1 MYRIKGMNVYFIS
14 GLGADER
21 AFQRVRLPE
30 PFAVRHLA
38 WKVPALKESMNAY
51 AQRMAEGIDTSRPFC
66 LVGLSFGGMIAVE
79 MNTFLKPVRTILLSS
94 DYTRAHLPLY
104 VQGIG
109 RLGLHHAVPPSWLK
123 KLPAGAHWFFGT
135 RTAAEKNLLNQFL
148 HDADER
154 FLGWAINA
162 VLTWKN
168 ASLPPNCIRIHGDS
182 DKVLPRYRG
191 ADAIIKGGGHFM
203 VLTKAGE
210 ISALLERYLSDADL
224 KGGTGERA

>member
-1 MYRIKGMNVYFIS
+1 MDVYFIS

-30 PFAVRHLA
+30 RFTVRHLA
-38 WKVPALKESMNAY
+38 WKVPGAKEPMNAY
-51 AQRMAEGIDTSRPFC
+51 ARRMAADIDTARPFC

-94 DYTRAHLPLY
+94 DYTRKHLPLY
-104 VQGIG
+104 VQWIG
-109 RLGLHHAVPPSWLK
+109 RTRLHRVVPPSWLK
-123 KLPAGAHWFFGT
+123 RLPAGAHWFFGT

-168 ASLPPNCIRIHGDS
+168 KALPPRCIRIHGDC

-210 ISALLERYLSDADL
+210 ISSLLELYLAPPVN
-224 KGGTGERA
+224 K